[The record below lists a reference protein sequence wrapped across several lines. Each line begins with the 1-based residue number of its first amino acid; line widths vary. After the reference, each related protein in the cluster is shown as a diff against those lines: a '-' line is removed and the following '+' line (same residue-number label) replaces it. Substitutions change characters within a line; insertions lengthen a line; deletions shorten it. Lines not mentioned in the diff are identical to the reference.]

1 MPAPLYDYAVIR
13 AVPRV
18 EREEFVNVGAILS
31 CPGQRFLDA
40 CVAPDPARLRM
51 LDPHLDL
58 DSLQRHLDAL
68 VAVARGL
75 PGSGPIGALP
85 QRARFHWLT
94 ARRSAVIQLSAVH
107 TGWCNGE
114 PAAILQ
120 DLMTRMVLPPACS
133 IPEDRGR

>member
-18 EREEFVNVGAILS
+18 EREEFINVGAILS

-40 CVAPDPARLRM
+40 CVALDPDRLRA
-51 LDPHLDL
+51 LDPHIDPEP
-58 DSLQRHLDAL
+58 LQRHLDAL

-75 PGSGPIGALP
+75 PGSGAIGQLP

-94 ARRSAVIQLSAVH
+94 ARRSAVIQVSPVH
-107 TGWCNGE
+107 TGWCTGA
-114 PAAILQ
+114 PDAIL
-120 DLMTRMVLPPACS
+120 DALMTRMVLPPGRSTPAA
-133 IPEDRGR
+133 RGR